1 MLLMFKEEKTK
12 DLAQRFRERVYR
24 LESPLVYKKVE
35 VEFNTKN
42 VKKVVKLA

>member
-12 DLAQRFRERVYR
+12 DL
-24 LESPLVYKKVE
+24 LVYKKVE